1 MALASLVHYCGCSMC
16 SRNTTFVTVKDSA
29 EAPSSYILTE
39 ATLDLTEFDL
49 DGESHEKLPNSVL
62 GT

>member
-1 MALASLVHYCGCSMC
+1 MVSHRL
-16 SRNTTFVTVKDSA
+16 VTVKDSA